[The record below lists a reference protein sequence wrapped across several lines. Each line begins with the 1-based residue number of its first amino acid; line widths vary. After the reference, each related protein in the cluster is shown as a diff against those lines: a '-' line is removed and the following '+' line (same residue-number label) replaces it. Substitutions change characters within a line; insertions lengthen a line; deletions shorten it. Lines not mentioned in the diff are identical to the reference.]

1 MAKFTCREDV
11 EADTNN
17 FDLDLDSVIDTNSS
31 EYDMIK
37 FKDQSH
43 GNIPMK

>member
-1 MAKFTCREDV
+1 MLSFRSESSCSLLGPL
-11 EADTNN
+11 
-17 FDLDLDSVIDTNSS
+17 DLDLDSVIDTNSS